1 MPEEFAT
8 TIITELGPLKHV
20 ENTETVAELLAVYQ
34 SALGCTCSQ
43 LIQQSAYYTV
53 LGELQTTLNELL
65 RYHGAAKRIE
75 IEAIR
80 QFDHSNDKIQPVT
93 DFASE
98 QKALHAALFLVS
110 ALTEFANTKVSVLSV
125 HDIQPSFFV
134 LVEKELR
141 PAMVELNYPA
151 LEFALV
157 TALRSHCECHGH
169 FINNF
174 LGNSRLMNKDSLK
187 QLKEYYQRLMH
198 FVSFLLT
205 KKNGAFS
212 VRDLAI
218 SWAKDI
224 IRCVNKTEANRNDSL
239 RKTLT
244 SVFEFEELTEA
255 TVEAAWQADRGQLLA
270 IHRCLEYAIGAAP
283 DAVAPHVIRG
293 VVWLSSHVDSEIADQ
308 YTKLLLNIPASAMCK
323 FTENDYQKNRE
334 MSVLRRVWFARKS
347 LMSKPQHFTSSQF
360 SCVMDLLL
368 NGEDKGL
375 QEMLERGVW
384 WSGRETKGNLAATY
398 KHLMFWALW
407 DTASFCIDN
416 RLKTPLGSNKD
427 TLSSIDKAI
436 RNFDRQLSVKPSKLG
451 ESNEPL
457 SILLSRPRMLIKA
470 SFQIEHAI

>member
-1 MPEEFAT
+1 MLTKGRFCQLQKVTQNLVEVVCLLISSSDWKTSKIPDGLLAFTRRLVDSVPESNCQLPITLVLVLLQEAPTAMPEEFAT

-244 SVFEFEELTEA
+244 SVFEFEELTE
-255 TVEAAWQADRGQLLA
+255 EGFLFPEFLA
-270 IHRCLEYAIGAAP
+270 LIG
-283 DAVAPHVIRG
+283 
-293 VVWLSSHVDSEIADQ
+293 
-308 YTKLLLNIPASAMCK
+308 
-323 FTENDYQKNRE
+323 
-334 MSVLRRVWFARKS
+334 
-347 LMSKPQHFTSSQF
+347 
-360 SCVMDLLL
+360 
-368 NGEDKGL
+368 
-375 QEMLERGVW
+375 
-384 WSGRETKGNLAATY
+384 
-398 KHLMFWALW
+398 
-407 DTASFCIDN
+407 
-416 RLKTPLGSNKD
+416 
-427 TLSSIDKAI
+427 
-436 RNFDRQLSVKPSKLG
+436 
-451 ESNEPL
+451 
-457 SILLSRPRMLIKA
+457 
-470 SFQIEHAI
+470 FQDF

>member
-1 MPEEFAT
+1 MV
-8 TIITELGPLKHV
+8 HR
-20 ENTETVAELLAVYQ
+20 
-34 SALGCTCSQ
+34 S
-43 LIQQSAYYTV
+43 
-53 LGELQTTLNELL
+53 LN
-65 RYHGAAKRIE
+65 K
-75 IEAIR
+75 AIR

-244 SVFEFEELTEA
+244 SVFEFEELTEEGFQ
-255 TVEAAWQADRGQLLA
+255 T
-270 IHRCLEYAIGAAP
+270 ISPC
-283 DAVAPHVIRG
+283 
-293 VVWLSSHVDSEIADQ
+293 
-308 YTKLLLNIPASAMCK
+308 
-323 FTENDYQKNRE
+323 
-334 MSVLRRVWFARKS
+334 
-347 LMSKPQHFTSSQF
+347 
-360 SCVMDLLL
+360 
-368 NGEDKGL
+368 
-375 QEMLERGVW
+375 
-384 WSGRETKGNLAATY
+384 
-398 KHLMFWALW
+398 
-407 DTASFCIDN
+407 
-416 RLKTPLGSNKD
+416 
-427 TLSSIDKAI
+427 
-436 RNFDRQLSVKPSKLG
+436 
-451 ESNEPL
+451 L
-457 SILLSRPRMLIKA
+457 SI
-470 SFQIEHAI
+470 